1 METIFQEK
9 KANPILIVSSAI
21 LKQSCNVT
29 LDAIGKVGLE
39 REAILLGQ
47 PSQSGERRHVPP
59 CPPSV

>member
-47 PSQSGERRHVPP
+47 PS
-59 CPPSV
+59 